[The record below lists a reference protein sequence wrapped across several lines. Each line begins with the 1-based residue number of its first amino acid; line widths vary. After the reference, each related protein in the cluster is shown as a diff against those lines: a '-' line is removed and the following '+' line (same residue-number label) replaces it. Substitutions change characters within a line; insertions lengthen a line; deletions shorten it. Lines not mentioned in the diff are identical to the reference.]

1 MTAEEFG
8 EWKIWMAKEQQHP
21 AAQRAR
27 HAQLLAASM
36 NGAVTRKSGG
46 LFSAAEFFDAIPWES
61 PAQASEPATGPSL
74 SEQVDNINAR
84 FD

>member
-8 EWKIWMAKEQQHP
+8 EWKIWLAKEQQHP

-27 HAQLLAASM
+27 HAQMLAATM

-46 LFSAAEFFDAIPWES
+46 LFSAAEFFDASPWEPQAQTV
-61 PAQASEPATGPSL
+61 PAPQSL
-74 SEQVDNINAR
+74 ADQVANINAR
-84 FD
+84 LD